1 MGFRL
6 RFGDRTNSSLRDVRK
21 FGKSESRKLGD
32 FANQN
37 NNETSPVRRKW
48 ICGMG
53 LDIYAKQAPEL
64 FETHP
69 SSTRKRLNQITALI
83 TMSHTYVRYNVSE
96 YGLDKKRFTQS
107 HLLNDSDF

>member
-37 NNETSPVRRKW
+37 NNETAEKMDLWDGVGYLR
-48 ICGMG
+48 
-53 LDIYAKQAPEL
+53 
-64 FETHP
+64 
-69 SSTRKRLNQITALI
+69 
-83 TMSHTYVRYNVSE
+83 
-96 YGLDKKRFTQS
+96 
-107 HLLNDSDF
+107 